1 MTEIL
6 ETNTDGTPSITRTKI
21 VITNSLINDQK
32 VLSYVGQEAWV
43 YSQGA
48 LIWVITNDNTQ
59 LILLP
64 YISDDKPGE
73 YKIV

>member
-6 ETNTDGTPSITRTKI
+6 ETNPDGSPSLTRTKI
-21 VITNSLINDQK
+21 VITNSLIHDPK

-43 YSQGA
+43 YTQGV
-48 LIWVITNDNTQ
+48 LIWVVTNDNTN

-64 YISDDKPGE
+64 YISDEKPGE